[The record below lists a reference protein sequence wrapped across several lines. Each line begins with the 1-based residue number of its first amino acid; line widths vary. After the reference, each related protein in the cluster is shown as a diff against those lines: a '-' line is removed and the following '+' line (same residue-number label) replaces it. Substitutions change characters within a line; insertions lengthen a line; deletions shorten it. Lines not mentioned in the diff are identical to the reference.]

1 MIGKNNVYAIGD
13 CAANHDKPLAM
24 LAQVANQQGIYLAK
38 CMNNK
43 DEESLFDYKF
53 LGAMASLGTFK
64 AVVELGPNVPES
76 ASKLKGFI
84 AFLLWRSA
92 YWSMSVS
99 ITNKILIPMFW
110 FKSYFFGRDISKF

>member
-1 MIGKNNVYAIGD
+1 MYAIGD
-13 CAANHDKPLAM
+13 CAAHKEKPLAM

-38 CMNNK
+38 CLNNR
-43 DEESLFDYKF
+43 DHQSLFQYKF

-64 AVVELGPNVPES
+64 AVAELGPNVPEG
-76 ASKLKGFI
+76 AGKVKGI
-84 AFLLWRSA
+84 VAFLLWRSA

-110 FKSYFFGRDISKF
+110 FKSFFFGRDISKF